1 VTQPLSYLDLIE
13 TFPRPGCAVCNLVL
27 RDADRFLD
35 GLLYESVN
43 LPETHQ
49 AFRAARGLCNTHSWQ
64 LLRYTGYSLGISI
77 LYRAV
82 LDEVLTLLDQASDPQ
97 PGLARLWGGG
107 AAADASKLADHL
119 EPSAPCLACKVM
131 GDAEQRYLKMLGQH
145 LDQPLEA
152 AYRASDGLC
161 LPHFRQALR
170 QTRAPE
176 QFRSLIALQRAIWSK
191 LKADLEE
198 FADKTDYRRA
208 HEPMGAERDSWQ
220 RAVGRM
226 AGEKG
231 VFSVNPR
238 W

>member
-35 GLLYESVN
+35 TLLYEAVN
-43 LPETHQ
+43 MPETHQ
-49 AFRAARGLCNTHSWQ
+49 AFRAGRGLCNAHSWQ
-64 LLRYTGYSLGISI
+64 LLRYNGNSLGISI

-82 LDEVLTLLDQASDPQ
+82 VDETLKILDGAPDPQ

-107 AAADASKLADHL
+107 AAPDAVKLADSL
-119 EPSAPCLACKVM
+119 EPSAPCPACKAM
-131 GDAEQRYLKMLGQH
+131 GDAEKRYVKMLGQH
-145 LDQPLEA
+145 LDQSLEE
-152 AYRASDGLC
+152 AYRASDGLG

-176 QFRSLIALQRAIWSK
+176 PFRRLIAIQRAIWSK

-198 FADKTDYRRA
+198 FADKSDYRRA
-208 HEPMGAERDSWQ
+208 REPMGAEGDSWQ

-226 AGEKG
+226 AGEAG
-231 VFSVNPR
+231 VFGANPR
-238 W
+238 